1 MCDEAMRMD
10 PRSLAKSLTVL
21 GQKICVTRQCEEN
34 HAPCGMFLITSRVRK
49 CATRQCV
56 TTQQHIFLFLTILK
70 QKMCIK
76 AVEVDPWRLDDVPDH
91 FKTQDVCD
99 KAVKDDP
106 SSLQYVPDCYICGL
120 IYKGGVI

>member
-1 MCDEAMRMD
+1 M
-10 PRSLAKSLTVL
+10 
-21 GQKICVTRQCEEN
+21 
-34 HAPCGMFLITSRVRK
+34 
-49 CATRQCV
+49 

-70 QKMCIK
+70 QEMCIK

>member
-1 MCDEAMRMD
+1 
-10 PRSLAKSLTVL
+10 
-21 GQKICVTRQCEEN
+21 
-34 HAPCGMFLITSRVRK
+34 
-49 CATRQCV
+49 
-56 TTQQHIFLFLTILK
+56 
-70 QKMCIK
+70 MCIK